1 MIDLLS
7 NDIQRVVL
15 APCKI
20 SDIIPL
26 FYFIPLVVYLFI
38 NLFYWKALAGVAF
51 LLALVPYF
59 ILNSYFMGKL
69 RRQTALV
76 SDKRIAV
83 MDELLSGIRT
93 VKAHAWENN
102 YRENVAEIRR

>member
-1 MIDLLS
+1 
-7 NDIQRVVL
+7 
-15 APCKI
+15 
-20 SDIIPL
+20 
-26 FYFIPLVVYLFI
+26 
-38 NLFYWKALAGVAF
+38 
-51 LLALVPYF
+51 
-59 ILNSYFMGKL
+59 MGKL

>member
-38 NLFYWKALAGVAF
+38 NLFYWKTLAGVAF

-93 VKAHAWENN
+93 VKAHAWEKN